1 MHMLA
6 VKATNFV
13 LDTYL
18 KKNNTAKFLNDEGTI
33 INGLLGQFKD
43 IRNGE
48 FSEDNKT
55 AMIAKLGANLTMMH
69 IYFKNLGI
77 TQYER
82 AENYGIMDVIGS
94 IIKWSLECYA
104 QY

>member
-1 MHMLA
+1 MQILP

-13 LDTYL
+13 WDTYL
-18 KKNNTAKFLNDEGTI
+18 KKKNTAKFLNDEGTI
-33 INGLLGQFKD
+33 INGLLRQ
-43 IRNGE
+43 INNTRNGE
-48 FSEDNKT
+48 LSEDNKT

-82 AENYGIMDVIGS
+82 AENYGIMDVIGRGT
-94 IIKWSLECYA
+94 KQRFDYYA
-104 QY
+104 K